1 MSVRKK
7 IIKKRAM
14 GSIRNRVNGRVA
26 KAKANSQKAL
36 FSLNFSRV
44 SLSISVV

>member
-1 MSVRKK
+1 MSVRNT

-14 GSIRNRVNGRVA
+14 GSIRNRVNGSVA
-26 KAKANSQKAL
+26 IATANSQKAL
-36 FSLNFSRV
+36 FSLNLSRV